1 MTETGLQGMLDDEVF
16 GRAYGLALPAAIA
29 GIAAGSLI
37 APVLVSAFGATAA
50 LLTSGGVVVAYCSVA
65 CRSPQATPSTAIP
78 QPLGHPAGPP
88 PVWQPIGE
96 PTRGRDHVAHAS
108 FTAIEAGVNA
118 ISNNA

>member
-29 GIAAGSLI
+29 GIAAGWLI

-78 QPLGHPAGPP
+78 QPLG
-88 PVWQPIGE
+88 E
-96 PTRGRDHVAHAS
+96 PTVRIKALVPAS
-108 FTAIEAGVNA
+108 EPGLG
-118 ISNNA
+118 